1 LQIAKKT
8 SAKYVTFL
16 VMLDASSNP
25 KSYRIKLS
33 RLKFLAVVAGVFLVF
48 AIGSLIFYYS
58 RTYKVLYYDELLA
71 QYQQLAD
78 DNRRIEHIERE
89 YRKVKQENEKIR
101 MVFGLLSSMPHDS
114 SAEEKNR
121 LGAEG
126 SLEGP
131 SDEPLVSMPRNV
143 LNESEGRAWMP
154 DFFMSARMIP
164 SIMPVNSPF
173 VSREFNTGEG
183 VNRGPHFG
191 VDIVA
196 EEGAPVHATADGWVL
211 ISEWL
216 ADYGNTVIV
225 FHGLGYFSVYKHLR
239 FRFVKEG
246 DAVKSGGIL
255 GTVGKTGA
263 LATGTHLHFEIWRDG
278 HAVDPAEYIYQIRDA
293 VHAAAID
300 TTN

>member
-1 LQIAKKT
+1 
-8 SAKYVTFL
+8 
-16 VMLDASSNP
+16 MLDASSNP

-58 RTYKVLYYDELLA
+58 RTYKVLYYDELLE

-101 MVFGLLSSMPHDS
+101 MAFGALASLPSDS
-114 SAEEKNR
+114 AREANNG

-131 SDEPLVSMPRNV
+131 SDEPLVSMPKSV
-143 LNESEGRAWMP
+143 LHEIEGRAWMP

-164 SIMPVNSPF
+164 SVMPVPSPF
-173 VSREFNTGEG
+173 VSREFNSGEG
-183 VNRGPHFG
+183 SNRGPHFG

-216 ADYGNTVIV
+216 TDYGNTVIL

-239 FRFVKEG
+239 FRFVEEG

-255 GTVGKTGA
+255 GTVGKTGSM
-263 LATGTHLHFEIWRDG
+263 ATGTHLHFEIWRDG
-278 HAVDPAEYIYQIRDA
+278 HAVDPADYIYQIRDA
-293 VHAAAID
+293 VRTAAID
-300 TTN
+300 TTH